1 MQVSNGVL
9 IGAALLL
16 VYAPGSLVETARAA
30 GPAPAQARMCA
41 NCHGDDGIAV
51 VPGAA
56 NLAGQQKE
64 YLIEQLRAFRAGR
77 RQNPQMSV
85 VAKPLTDEDIEELSG
100 WYSSIR
106 ITVEKPK

>member
-1 MQVSNGVL
+1 MR
-9 IGAALLL
+9 IAYAALLL
-16 VYAPGSLVETARAA
+16 ALVPASRPLAEGTAPRLV
-30 GPAPAQARMCA
+30 QVSCQ
-41 NCHGDDGIAV
+41 NCHGEDGIAA

-64 YLIEQLRAFRAGR
+64 YLVGQLRAFRSGR

-85 VAKPLTDEDIEELSG
+85 VAKTLTDEDIEELSD

-106 ITVEKPK
+106 IRVERPK

>member
-1 MQVSNGVL
+1 MPVPNRAL
-9 IGAALLL
+9 FGAAVLL
-16 VYAPGSLVETARAA
+16 AFASGSLLETARAA

-41 NCHGDDGIAV
+41 NCHGEDGIAV

-64 YLIEQLRAFRAGR
+64 YLIDQLRAFRSGR

-85 VAKPLTDEDIEELSG
+85 VAKPLTDKDIEELSD
-100 WYSSIR
+100 WYSSIS
-106 ITVEKPK
+106 IKVEKPK

>member
-1 MQVSNGVL
+1 MRL
-9 IGAALLL
+9 ACAALMLAF
-16 VYAPGSLVETARAA
+16 VSGSLIETARAA

-41 NCHGDDGIAV
+41 NCHGEDGMAV

-77 RQNPQMSV
+77 RQNPQMGV
-85 VAKPLTDEDIEELSG
+85 VAKPLTDEDIEELSD

-106 ITVEKPK
+106 IKVEKPK

>member
-1 MQVSNGVL
+1 MHVPNRVLLGV
-9 IGAALLL
+9 ALSLAL
-16 VYAPGSLVETARAA
+16 ASGSLVETARAA

-41 NCHGDDGIAV
+41 NCHGEDGIAV
-51 VPGAA
+51 VPGTA

-64 YLIEQLRAFRAGR
+64 YLIEQLRAYRAGR

-85 VAKPLTDEDIEELSG
+85 VAKPLTDEDIEELSD

-106 ITVEKPK
+106 ITVEKRK